1 MPIMA
6 TEKSQKKFANQ
17 TLQQILRSKDESALT
32 EWFAHTPSRRERDQ
46 QVEALD
52 DDSVNTLYQNFGTVL
67 FGRLLSEITPGVAA
81 ETLKT
86 LDTPDRAA
94 VLVQVGVSETADMLR
109 ELGKADTRTLMHC
122 LPEELRNGVGALLR
136 WDTEQAG
143 ANMTPSFLSVS
154 EQLTVTE
161 AIDVLRGPARDT
173 EVTSYIYLLDG
184 EGRLNGTVSFREL
197 LTADPESRLWRLSRN
212 EVRQVDPATDQEEAA
227 KLLRDLGLAALPV
240 TQEGKILGVL
250 TSERA
255 ATILDVETTEDFQ
268 RLASTQGQGLSLRDA
283 SLWLLY
289 RSRVTWLV
297 VLVFGN
303 IFSGAGIAY
312 FEDLIESVVALVF
325 FLPLLIDS
333 GGNAGSQAATLMVR
347 GLATGQ
353 VMLRDWGKMLGKEA
367 AVASLLGGTMALAVS
382 LVGVV
387 RGGPE
392 IALVVALTMVLV
404 VLIGSV
410 VGMSLPFMLSKLR
423 LDPASASAPL
433 ITSVCDAV
441 GVVVYFSIASVILL

>member
-1 MPIMA
+1 MSIMA
-6 TEKSQKKFANQ
+6 TANTEKNYKAQS
-17 TLQQILRSKDESALT
+17 LQQILRSGETTDLT
-32 EWFAHTPSRRERDQ
+32 EWFEYTPSRRERDQ
-46 QVEALD
+46 QVDALD
-52 DDSVNTLYQNFGTVL
+52 GASVNTLYRRCGTVT
-67 FGRLLSEITPGVAA
+67 FGRLLAAVTPGTAA
-81 ETLKT
+81 EVLQA
-86 LDTPDRAA
+86 LAASDRAD
-94 VLVQVGVSETADMLR
+94 VLIQVGVSEAADVLR
-109 ELGKADTRTLMHC
+109 ELGKEEARTLLRS
-122 LPEELRNGVGALLR
+122 LPEELREGVEALLR
-136 WDTEQAG
+136 WEAEQAG

-154 EQLTVTE
+154 EQLTVIE
-161 AIDVLRGPARDT
+161 AIDVLRAPAR
-173 EVTSYIYLLDG
+173 EVEVSSYVYLLDS
-184 EGRLNGTVSFREL
+184 EGGFNGAVSFRGL
-197 LTADPESRLWRLSRN
+197 LTADPQSQLWRLSHN
-212 EVRQVDPATDQEEAA
+212 EMQRTGPETDREEAA
-227 KLLRDLGLAALPV
+227 KLLRDLGLAALPI
-240 TQEGKILGVL
+240 TQEGRILGVL
-250 TSERA
+250 TADRA

-433 ITSVCDAV
+433 ITSICDAV

>member
-1 MPIMA
+1 
-6 TEKSQKKFANQ
+6 
-17 TLQQILRSKDESALT
+17 
-32 EWFAHTPSRRERDQ
+32 
-46 QVEALD
+46 
-52 DDSVNTLYQNFGTVL
+52 
-67 FGRLLSEITPGVAA
+67 
-81 ETLKT
+81 
-86 LDTPDRAA
+86 
-94 VLVQVGVSETADMLR
+94 
-109 ELGKADTRTLMHC
+109 
-122 LPEELRNGVGALLR
+122 
-136 WDTEQAG
+136 
-143 ANMTPSFLSVS
+143 
-154 EQLTVTE
+154 
-161 AIDVLRGPARDT
+161 RDT

-212 EVRQVDPATDQEEAA
+212 EIRQVDPATDQEEAA
-227 KLLRDLGLAALPV
+227 KLRRDLGLAALPV

-268 RLASTQGQGLSLRDA
+268 RLASTHGQGLSLRDA

-333 GGNAGSQAATLMVR
+333 GGHAGSQAATLLVR
-347 GLATGQ
+347 GLVSGQ

-433 ITSVCDAV
+433 ITSICDAV